1 MTNPKPLFLYEEIML
16 LALSNDKGT
25 ILTSYPEYNISG
37 AILAEL
43 LLEHRISIDRT
54 QKQLVTISNPE
65 LIGDPIIDECLEKMV
80 AEKSH
85 VSLQTWTSRFAG
97 IKDLNKKVARQL
109 CNRGIL
115 RADEDKVMFFFKR
128 NVYPEV
134 NPAPEQ
140 EIIDRVRTAIFTDEE
155 HIDPRTVVL
164 ISLANSTNMLNEIF
178 ECKEVANRKQ
188 RIEQIVNGEITG
200 KATEE
205 IIAACQIATIVTTMT
220 ISMSTTMTQ

>member
-1 MTNPKPLFLYEEIML
+1 MTNLKPLFLYEEIML

-54 QKQLVTISNPE
+54 QKQLVTINNSE

-80 AEKSH
+80 VEKGH
-85 VSLQTWTSRFAG
+85 VSLQTWISRFVD
-97 IKDLNKKVARQL
+97 IQDLNNKVARQL
-109 CNRGIL
+109 CSRGIL

-128 NVYPEV
+128 NVYPEI
-134 NPAPEQ
+134 NPVPEQ

-155 HIDPRTVVL
+155 QIDPRTVVL
-164 ISLANSTNMLNEIF
+164 ISLANSTDMLSEIF
-178 ECKEVANRKQ
+178 GKEVTNRQQ
-188 RIEQIVNGEITG
+188 RIDRIVNGEMTG

-205 IIAACQIATIVTTMT
+205 IIAACEIAMLVTVMT
-220 ISMSTTMTQ
+220 VSMS

>member
-1 MTNPKPLFLYEEIML
+1 MNNLKPLFLYEEIML

-25 ILTSYPEYNISG
+25 ILASYPEYSIAS
-37 AILAEL
+37 AVLAEL

-54 QKQLVTISNPE
+54 QKQLVTINNSE

-80 AEKSH
+80 AERSR
-85 VSLQTWTSRFAG
+85 VSLQTWISRFAD
-97 IKDLNKKVARQL
+97 IQDLNHKVARQL
-109 CNRGIL
+109 CSRGIL

-134 NPAPEQ
+134 NPVPEQ

-155 HIDPRTVVL
+155 QIDPRTVVL
-164 ISLANSTNMLNEIF
+164 ISLANSTYMLSEIF
-178 ECKEVANRKQ
+178 GKEVANRQQ
-188 RIEQIVNGEITG
+188 RIDRIVNGEMIG

-205 IIAACQIATIVTTMT
+205 IVAACQIAMMVIA
-220 ISMSTTMTQ
+220 

>member
-1 MTNPKPLFLYEEIML
+1 MNNLKPLFLYEEIML

-25 ILTSYPEYNISG
+25 ISTSYPEYNISG

-54 QKQLVTISNPE
+54 QKQLVTINNSE

-80 AEKSH
+80 AEKGH
-85 VSLQTWTSRFAG
+85 VSLQTWTSRFAV
-97 IKDLNKKVARQL
+97 IKDLNNKVARQL
-109 CNRGIL
+109 CSRGIL

-134 NPAPEQ
+134 NPVPEQ

-155 HIDPRTVVL
+155 RIDPRTVVL
-164 ISLANSTNMLNEIF
+164 ISLANSTNMLSEIF
-178 ECKEVANRKQ
+178 GKEVTNRKQ
-188 RIEQIVNGEITG
+188 RIDRIVNGEMTG

-205 IIAACQIATIVTTMT
+205 IIAACQIAMMVTTMT
-220 ISMSTTMTQ
+220 ISM

>member
-1 MTNPKPLFLYEEIML
+1 MTNLKPLFLYEEIIL

-54 QKQLVTISNPE
+54 QKQLVTINNSE

-80 AEKSH
+80 VEKGH
-85 VSLQTWTSRFAG
+85 VSLQTWISRFVD
-97 IKDLNKKVARQL
+97 IQDLNNKVVRQL
-109 CNRGIL
+109 CSRGIL

-128 NVYPEV
+128 NVYPEI
-134 NPAPEQ
+134 NPVPEQ

-155 HIDPRTVVL
+155 QIDPRTVVL
-164 ISLANSTNMLNEIF
+164 ISLANSTDMLSEIF
-178 ECKEVANRKQ
+178 GKEVANRQQ
-188 RIEQIVNGEITG
+188 RIDRIVNGEMTG

-205 IIAACQIATIVTTMT
+205 IIAACEIAMLVTVITV
-220 ISMSTTMTQ
+220 SMS

>member
-1 MTNPKPLFLYEEIML
+1 MTNLKPLFLYEEIML

-54 QKQLVTISNPE
+54 QKQLVTINNSE

-80 AEKSH
+80 VEKGH
-85 VSLQTWTSRFAG
+85 VSLQTWISRFVD
-97 IKDLNKKVARQL
+97 IQDLNNKVARQL
-109 CNRGIL
+109 CSRGIL

-128 NVYPEV
+128 NVYPEI
-134 NPAPEQ
+134 NPVPEQ
-140 EIIDRVRTAIFTDEE
+140 EIIDRVSTAIFTDEE
-155 HIDPRTVVL
+155 QIDPRTVVL
-164 ISLANSTNMLNEIF
+164 ISLANSTDMLSEIF
-178 ECKEVANRKQ
+178 GKEVANRQQ
-188 RIEQIVNGEITG
+188 RIDRIVNGEMTG

-205 IIAACQIATIVTTMT
+205 IIAACEIAMLVTVMT
-220 ISMSTTMTQ
+220 VSMS